1 MSFDPVT
8 YALAQKYT
16 EDTVV
21 GLGAVKGANCLVS
34 EIEELDKENVITFK
48 WIGNDGTE
56 QTSEM
61 RVQNGL
67 SIVDVKIDADNKLT
81 CTLSD
86 GSIIESGSVNVT
98 TDAESIPYT
107 NEDDAEV
114 VNVKTALD
122 KLFEEGGGILETEF
136 KPNVQQGSIKPVYP
150 AGTPL
155 EEIIRDAFTDKVPPT
170 VSITINPAKT
180 VYDEV
185 TESISSLTVTA
196 TVGKKTNNIAKVEF
210 FVNNVLANSA
220 TNVANG
226 GTFPYVRNTAITD
239 DTTIKVVVTDTE
251 GLTATATK
259 VITFIG
265 NSYYG
270 LVDANTGEPTEAI
283 IKTLTKNLKTTKKLV
298 YEGITTDWAKICY
311 AYPSELGKLT
321 SIMDKVNN
329 FNYTSSFQMVTK
341 AVDGIE
347 YYVYTLIDP
356 TGADNVTL
364 TFE

>member
-8 YALAQKYT
+8 YALAQKFT

-34 EIEELDKENVITFK
+34 DISESSDSNAITFK

-56 QTSEM
+56 QTSVM
-61 RVQNGL
+61 HVQNGV
-67 SIVDVKIDADNKLT
+67 SIVDVKIDANNKLT

-86 GSIIESGSVNVT
+86 GSIIESGSVNIT
-98 TDAESIPYT
+98 TDVESIPYT
-107 NEDDAEV
+107 NVDDEEV
-114 VNVKTALD
+114 INVKTALD
-122 KLFEEGGGILETEF
+122 KLFEEGGGILEKEF

-170 VSITINPAKT
+170 VSIAINPAKT
-180 VYDEV
+180 IYDEV

-196 TVGKKTNNIAKVEF
+196 TVGKKTNDIAKVEF
-210 FVNNVLANSA
+210 FINNALVNSV
-220 TNVANG
+220 TNVVNG
-226 GTFPYVRNTAITD
+226 GTVPYIRNTAITD

-251 GLTATATK
+251 GLTSTATK

-311 AYPSELGKLT
+311 AYPSELGKLS

-329 FNYTSSFQMVTK
+329 FNYTNSFQLVTK
-341 AVDGIE
+341 TIDGIE
-347 YYVYTLIDP
+347 YYIYTLIDP